1 MQRRVGIIYCLDFS
15 PFKFL
20 YSRFLCLLAAIH
32 VQEEEK
38 DIDLKPGQLLFV
50 FSIPFIPLLLYLCAA
65 GELGSIG
72 VCVIEGVQFF
82 AVNVEEYKVNI
93 RYSFVGKMPIMLV
106 GEAVKGGGKFVGGGH
121 LCSEGIIGIYLNQF
135 LFSVIIVNEVRTD
148 ADCFSCFY
156 YLFILWI
163 DGDGYSGRVSI
174 FGQPLEGG
182 GEYE

>member
-1 MQRRVGIIYCLDFS
+1 VQRRVGIIYCLDIS
-15 PFKFL
+15 SFKFL

-65 GELGSIG
+65 GELASIG

-82 AVNVEEYKVNI
+82 AVDVEEYKVNI
-93 RYSFVGKMPIMLV
+93 RYSFVGKTSIMLV

-121 LCSEGIIGIYLNQF
+121 LYSEGIIDI
-135 LFSVIIVNEVRTD
+135 SK
-148 ADCFSCFY
+148 
-156 YLFILWI
+156 
-163 DGDGYSGRVSI
+163 SI
-174 FGQPLEGG
+174 FIFG
-182 GEYE
+182 YYSK